1 MPSGPGDFERF
12 KSPMASSN
20 VCIEKAPPNKDHSP
34 SCSGDR
40 LWIPNYATACA
51 VEDPPRKAKPLRF
64 DIFELQE
71 TKLPV
76 RLIKTTNERI
86 LVQGHENPLRVKRDI
101 EDVSSELDNG
111 G

>member
-51 VEDPPRKAKPLRF
+51 VEDPPRKAKKSASFVKFSTSALGDGPRN
-64 DIFELQE
+64 FE
-71 TKLPV
+71 PW
-76 RLIKTTNERI
+76 
-86 LVQGHENPLRVKRDI
+86 
-101 EDVSSELDNG
+101 SSEEDDKCRAGTLLS
-111 G
+111 